1 MVFRKKGVYRDYPK
15 KILVSQEGFFFMK
28 LTLNDEKSVL
38 CTLCFVF
45 TTWQVR
51 TSFLRSGM
59 NELEPTTRTL
69 LQPTST

>member
-38 CTLCFVF
+38 CTLYFV
-45 TTWQVR
+45 
-51 TSFLRSGM
+51 LRIYDMAGS
-59 NELEPTTRTL
+59 NLVP
-69 LQPTST
+69 